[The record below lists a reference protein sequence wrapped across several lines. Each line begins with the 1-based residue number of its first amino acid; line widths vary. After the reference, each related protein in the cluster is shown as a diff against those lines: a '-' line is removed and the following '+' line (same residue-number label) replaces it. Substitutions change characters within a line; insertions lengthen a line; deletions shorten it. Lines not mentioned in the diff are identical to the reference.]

1 MVTHVSCLQD
11 FGFKLLGIPR
21 LPTTNWAIAYSLKAT
36 SLSTS
41 IRDGYASLPTQADYM
56 PNDDYGRISC
66 F

>member
-1 MVTHVSCLQD
+1 MFTR

-41 IRDGYASLPTQADYM
+41 IHDGYASLPTQADYIPM
-56 PNDDYGRISC
+56 MNTVEFRV